1 MSHLCF
7 QVYLYRY
14 TLSGMDAVEEI
25 KSRLSIEDVVSQYV
39 ELKRAGRNFKAL
51 SPFSNEKTASLMVSP
66 EKQIWHDFSS
76 GKGGDMFSFVMEVE
90 GLDFKATLELLARQA
105 GVDLDQFRGQRP
117 GSGGKQKERLYEA
130 LELAAK
136 FYQVHLSKSRPTLEY
151 VIKQRQFTKPTIL
164 TFRLGYAPRQ
174 DKALTSF
181 LLKKGFTQTELKQ
194 AGLSTQRR
202 GGLSDMF
209 RGRLMVPLM
218 DQTGR
223 VVGFTARQLD
233 ADPNAPKYI
242 NTPASPVY
250 DKSRHVFGLHLA
262 KDAIRKQNFSVVAEG
277 NLDVIASH
285 QAGVM
290 NVVATAGTAVT
301 EQHLKTLGRFSPDV
315 RLAFDQDRAGLAAA
329 ERAIPIAGKVDVRLS
344 IISVPE
350 GKDPDELI
358 KKDPEVWRQ
367 VVQQPQDPIVWLTE
381 HYRQQLDLSSA
392 TGKRQLSDRVLK
404 VVQTVKDSVERE
416 HYLGQ
421 LAHELGVSVGALEAK
436 LGQGQPKKRY
446 RPVKSQVVSDRERLD
461 LIKFQNHLLALA
473 LMLPSLREYLYVI
486 TPEML
491 PEERAQKLLNFLKAN
506 PELSYTEGAL
516 REFGEYDKILVL
528 IYSELYQHLEV
539 IELRYEA
546 ARLQIRLIETYV
558 KTQKA
563 KLAEQMQ
570 QANET
575 ATGELLEKAKELDIL
590 LKSTKENA

>member
-1 MSHLCF
+1 
-7 QVYLYRY
+7 
-14 TLSGMDAVEEI
+14 MDAVEEI
-25 KSRLSIEDVVSQYV
+25 KARLSIEDVVSQYV
-39 ELKRAGRNFKAL
+39 ELKRSGRNFKAL
-51 SPFSNEKTASLMVSP
+51 SPFTNEKTASLMVSP

-90 GLDFKATLELLARQA
+90 GLDFKAALEQLARQA
-105 GVDLDQFRGQRP
+105 GVDLEQFRGRQSGT
-117 GSGGKQKERLYEA
+117 GSKQKERLLAA

-136 FYQVHLSKSRPTLEY
+136 FYQLHLSKSKPTLEY

-174 DKALTSF
+174 DKALTTF
-181 LLKKGFTQTELKQ
+181 LLKKGFSQAELKQ
-194 AGLSTQRR
+194 SGLSTQRR

-218 DQTGR
+218 DQSGR

-233 ADPNAPKYI
+233 DDPNAPKYI

-262 KDAIRKQNFSVVAEG
+262 KEAIRKQNFSVVAEG

-285 QAGVM
+285 QAGVT

-301 EQHLKTLGRFSPDV
+301 EYHLKTLGRFSPDV

-329 ERAIPIAGKVDVRLS
+329 ERAIPIAGKVDVHLS
-344 IISVPE
+344 IVAVPE

-358 KKDPEVWRQ
+358 KKDPAAWRQ
-367 VVQQPQDPIVWLTE
+367 VVQQPQDPVAWLTA
-381 HYRQQLDLSSA
+381 HYRSQLDLATA
-392 TGKRQLSDRVLK
+392 TGKRQLSDRILK
-404 VVQTVKDSVERE
+404 VVQSVKDAVERE
-416 HYLGQ
+416 HYLAE
-421 LAHELGVSVGALEAK
+421 LARELGVSQEALLAK
-436 LGQGQPKKRY
+436 LKTTQSKVRY
-446 RPVKSQVVSDRERLD
+446 RPVKPTRPPDRQLQES
-461 LIKFQNHLLALA
+461 IKLQNHLLALA
-473 LMLPSLREYLYVI
+473 LRLPSLREYIYVI

-491 PEERAQKLLNFLKAN
+491 VEEPAQKLLNFLKAN
-506 PELSYTEGAL
+506 PDFNPEDGEGILPELKDYG
-516 REFGEYDKILVL
+516 KILSL
-528 IYSELYQHLEV
+528 LYEELYQHLEV
-539 IELRYEA
+539 VELRYEA

-558 KTQKA
+558 KMQKA

-570 QANET
+570 RANET
-575 ATGELLEKAKELDIL
+575 ATSQLLEKAKELDIL

>member
-1 MSHLCF
+1 
-7 QVYLYRY
+7 
-14 TLSGMDAVEEI
+14 MDAVEEI

-39 ELKRAGRNFKAL
+39 ELKRAGRNFKAM
-51 SPFSNEKTASLMVSP
+51 SPFTNEKTASLMVSP

-90 GLDFKATLELLARQA
+90 GLDFKAALELLARQA
-105 GVDLDQFRGQRP
+105 GVDLEQFRGRSSGP
-117 GSGGKQKERLYEA
+117 GGQQKERLLEA

-136 FYQVHLSKSRPTLEY
+136 FYQLHLSKSKSTLEY
-151 VIKQRQFTKPTIL
+151 VIKQRQFTKDTIL

-174 DKALTSF
+174 DKALTTF
-181 LLKKGFTQTELKQ
+181 LLKKGFRQGELKQ

-202 GGLSDMF
+202 TGFSDMF

-233 ADPNAPKYI
+233 DDPNAPKYI

-262 KDAIRKQNFSVVAEG
+262 KDAIRKQNFSVVVEG

-290 NVVATAGTAVT
+290 NTVATAGTAVT

-344 IISVPE
+344 IITVPE

-358 KKDPEVWRQ
+358 KKDPNVWRK
-367 VVQQPQDPIVWLTE
+367 VVQEPRDPIVWLTSYYKE
-381 HYRQQLDLSSA
+381 QLDLTSA
-392 TGKRQLSDRVLK
+392 SGKRQLSDHVLK
-404 VVQTVKDSVERE
+404 VIQTVGDAVERE
-416 HYLGQ
+416 HYMAE
-421 LAHELGVSVGALEAK
+421 LAKELGVSAEALQAK
-436 LGQGQPKKRY
+436 LKLAQPKVHY
-446 RPVKSQVVSDRERLD
+446 RRTKETAPIDKQQQE
-461 LIKFQNHLLALA
+461 LIKLQNHLLALA

-491 PEERAQKLLNFLKAN
+491 PEEPAKKLLNFLKAN
-506 PELSYTEGAL
+506 PELDYSEGAL
-516 REFGEYDKILVL
+516 RDFGEYDKILVL

-546 ARLQIRLIETYV
+546 ARLQIRLIETFV

-570 QANET
+570 QANEST
-575 ATGELLEKAKELDIL
+575 TSELLEKAKELDIL